1 MIITQARKIN
11 QTIPIPGDKSISH
24 RAIMLGSLAKGTTK
38 IENFLMGDD
47 CLGTINC
54 FRQMGITID
63 MEANKPILIH
73 GNGLNGLQKPAS
85 PLNVGNSGTTIR
97 ILSGI
102 LSGQDFQSVISGD
115 ASIEQRP
122 MNRIILPLRQMNAN
136 ITAAKEDSYAPLT
149 INPATLQHTIFHS
162 PVASAQVKSAVLL
175 AGLYADGQT
184 SVIEPALS
192 RNHTELMLKGFGA
205 NITSENNKATVQ
217 GYPSLYGLDINIPS
231 DISSAAFFIVAGL
244 LLPNSKICMENIG
257 VNPTR
262 SGIITVLQD
271 MGADITLYNHRVE
284 CGEPVCDLLV
294 RTSDLHG
301 ITISGDIIPTLID
314 ELPII
319 AVAGCFAKGKTLIA
333 DAQELRVKECDRIT
347 AMTTELSKMG
357 ARISETKD
365 GMMIEGRGTLH
376 GAAVESYG
384 DHRVAMS
391 LAIAGLMAKNETII
405 HNSECINIS
414 FPQFFQIIN
423 SFNQS

>member
-1 MIITQARKIN
+1 MIVSQASKIK

-24 RAIMLGSLAKGTTK
+24 RAIMLGSLAKGITK

-54 FRQMGITID
+54 FRQMGISID
-63 MEANKPILIH
+63 MEENKTIFIH
-73 GNGLNGLQKPAS
+73 GKGLHGLQKAS
-85 PLNVGNSGTTIR
+85 KPLDVGNSGTTIR

-102 LSGQDFQSVISGD
+102 LSGQNFSSIISGD

-122 MNRIILPLRQMNAN
+122 MNRIILPLRQMNAH
-136 ITAAKEDSYAPLT
+136 IAAAREDSYAPLT
-149 INPATLQHTIFHS
+149 IHPADLKNTVFHS
-162 PVASAQVKSAVLL
+162 SVASAQVKSAVLL
-175 AGLYADGQT
+175 AGLYAHGQT

-205 NITSENNKATVQ
+205 NITSENNKASLE

-231 DISSAAFFIVAGL
+231 DISSAAFFMVAGL
-244 LLPNSKICMENIG
+244 LVPNSEIYMENIG

-262 SGIITVLQD
+262 SGIITVLQN
-271 MGADITLYNHRVE
+271 MGGDITLYNHRIE
-284 CGEPVCDLLV
+284 CGEPVCDMLV

-301 ITISGDIIPTLID
+301 TTISGDIIPSLID

-319 AVAGCFAKGKTLIA
+319 AVAGCFAKGTTVIA
-333 DAQELRVKECDRIT
+333 DAAELRVKECDRIT
-347 AMTTELSKMG
+347 AMTAELSKMG
-357 ARISETKD
+357 ASISESQD
-365 GMMIEGRGTLH
+365 GMIIEGKGSLH
-376 GAAVESYG
+376 GASVESYG

-391 LAIAGLMAKNETII
+391 LAIAGLMATDETII

-414 FPQFFQIIN
+414 FPQFPQIIN
-423 SFNQS
+423 SFIG